1 MKIYL
6 DNASTTKRKP
16 VTVYKTLIK
25 NTVFSSVNA
34 GRGTY
39 KKSINAV
46 SQMLDTADKLA
57 ELFNIKD
64 STRIAFCQ
72 NATYALNTV
81 IRGFLKPND
90 HAIITNMAHNS
101 VLRPIYRHGNYS
113 IAKADEQGNLI
124 IEELENAIRED
135 TRLIICTHASN
146 VCGSIEPLKQIVR
159 IAHGRGIK
167 VLADAAQTAGVL
179 KIDVSDTGLDMLAF
193 SGHKGLMGP
202 LGTGG
207 LYIAEEVALEPLA
220 VGGTGSMS
228 ESYVQP
234 EIMPD
239 MLHSG
244 TQNMPAIAALGAGT
258 EFVIRHRLE
267 IEEKEMY
274 LANMFIDGIMNIP
287 EVRLYGNL
295 YDNRN
300 ATVAFNI
307 KEVDCVKAAE
317 LLENA
322 FNIQVRAGFHCAPL
336 AHRALKTYKTG
347 CIRAS
352 FGFFNEKADVKKI
365 LYAVNKISKKQLKP
379 KKSLIKWDE

>member
-6 DNASTTKRKP
+6 DNAATTKRKP
-16 VTVYKTLIK
+16 AAVYKTLIK

-46 SQMLDTADKLA
+46 SKMLDTADKLS

-64 STRIAFCQ
+64 STRIAFFQ
-72 NATYALNTV
+72 NDTYALNTA
-81 IRGFLKPND
+81 IRGFLKPKD

-101 VLRPIYRHGNYS
+101 VLRPIHRHGNYS

-124 IEELENAIRED
+124 IEALKNEIRED

-146 VCGSIEPLKQIVR
+146 VCGSIEPLKKIVQ
-159 IAHGRGIK
+159 IAHERGIK
-167 VLADAAQTAGVL
+167 VLADTAQTAGVL
-179 KIDVSDTGLDMLAF
+179 KIDVSETGVDMLAF

-207 LYIAEEVALEPLA
+207 LYIAEGTELEPLA

-228 ESYVQP
+228 ESYIQP

-239 MLHSG
+239 MFHSG

-258 EFVIRHRLE
+258 EFVIKHRKE

-274 LANMFIDGIMNIP
+274 LTDMFIDGILNIP

-307 KEVDCVKAAE
+307 NAVDCIKAAE
-317 LLENA
+317 LLEEA

-336 AHRALKTYKTG
+336 AHRALKTHKTG
-347 CIRAS
+347 CIRVS
-352 FGFFNEKADVKKI
+352 FGFFNKKSDVKKI
-365 LYAVNKISKKQLKP
+365 LYAVNKISKKQLK
-379 KKSLIKWDE
+379 KRKAVN